1 MKKALQMLVFFWAA
15 LAIPSFAQE
24 KAVTGKVTA
33 DDGSTLPGVTVT
45 IKGTTKGTNT
55 DVDGNFRL
63 SVPNNGRLV
72 FSYVGFTTQEISV
85 GNQSTINVS
94 LLTSSEALNEVVVT
108 TFGTAKKTSFTGSAA
123 TIGADKIGPRPITN
137 IGQALAGVS
146 AGIQTTVG
154 SGQPGS
160 APAIRIRGFGSI
172 SSSNDPLYV
181 VDGVP
186 YSADIANLNNDD
198 IETITVLKDAASTA
212 LYGARAANGVVMITT
227 KKGVKGKNNISVK
240 FTKGFNSRGLQEY
253 DRVGAAEYYPLMWEA
268 NRNSFAYR
276 ATNPIA
282 LATASANASNNL
294 AGVIGTNA
302 TTGAAYN
309 VFNVPIAQLVG
320 VDGKLNP
327 NATMIYTADDL
338 NWEKPIVRQGVRDEL
353 NINFS
358 GSSEKSDYFLSLSYL
373 KDKGFL
379 IRSDYDRYTARLNV
393 NNQIKSWFKV
403 GTNLSTT
410 ITKSNQADA
419 NDNTAFVNPFF
430 FSRGM
435 APIYPVYAFDPAKP
449 GSFLTNEDGTKR
461 YDLGNLSALG
471 LPNRPVYGGRHS
483 LAETV
488 LNQNFFRRN
497 VLGGRG
503 YAEISFLKDFKFT
516 TNLGV
521 DLTNINTITY
531 GNPIVG
537 DAAPSGRATHV
548 FENITSYNLSQLLN
562 YNKSLGSHSIGVLV
576 GHENY
581 DETDNRLR
589 GSRSG
594 QILDGNVELL
604 NFTTTTNLDSRRRDR
619 RVEGYFSRVN
629 YDFNEKYFVSF
640 SARRDG
646 SSKFYKDT
654 RWGTFYSVS
663 AAWRLDQ
670 EAFIKELTFISNLK
684 LRGSYG
690 QTGNDGDIS
699 RYAWQPLYTLGDN
712 NATEAGILQSSLG
725 NTALEWESSNAF
737 DIALEF
743 GLLKNR
749 INGTIEYF
757 DRRSSNLI
765 FDVPLPLSAGIITQT
780 RNIGTMFNKGVELEL
795 DIALVKS
802 KDFSWNL
809 NLNATKLKNQITKM
823 PDASKEIIQ
832 TTKKLKEGYSIFD
845 FWLREYKGVN
855 PETGVAEYRA
865 INYVAANSRITE
877 TGDTLTNVVSNA
889 RFHYSGSSIPLVSGA
904 ITNTFKYKGFSL
916 SALAIYQLGGKTY
929 DGAYASLMG
938 AGYNNAK
945 HVDIMNRWQKP
956 GDITS
961 VPRMDAGRTADF
973 DAASDRWLIDASYLN
988 VRTVTLAYAIP
999 SKAAKKVFLENAQVY
1014 ASAENFIILSRRKGM
1029 NVQQNFDGVTSNA
1042 FSPAKSIV
1050 LGVSFSL

>member
-1 MKKALQMLVFFWAA
+1 MKKTLQLFFFFWAI

-24 KAVTGKVTA
+24 KSVTGKVTA

-55 DVDGNFRL
+55 DVDGNFRI

-72 FSYVGFTTQEISV
+72 FSYVGFTSQEINV

-94 LLTSSEALNEVVVT
+94 LMSSNETLNEVVVT

-123 TIGADKIGPRPITN
+123 TISAEKIGPRPITN

-146 AGIQTTVG
+146 AGVQATVG
-154 SGQPGS
+154 SGQPGT

-186 YSADIANLNNDD
+186 YSASIANLNSDD

-212 LYGARAANGVVMITT
+212 LYGARAANGVVMVTT
-227 KKGVKGKNNISVK
+227 KKGAKGKNNISVRY
-240 FTKGFNSRGLQEY
+240 TKGFNSRGLQEY
-253 DRVGAAEYYPLMWEA
+253 ERVGPADYYPLMWEA
-268 NRNSFAYR
+268 NRNNFAYR
-276 ATNPIA
+276 VANPIA
-282 LATASANASNNL
+282 IATAS
-294 AGVIGTNA
+294 TNA
-302 TTGAAYN
+302 TNNLGSIVGYN
-309 VFNVPIAQLVG
+309 VYNVPFNQLVG
-320 VDGKLNP
+320 TDGKLNP
-327 NATMIYTADDL
+327 SATMIYSADDL
-338 NWEKPIVRQGVRDEL
+338 NWEKPLMRQGNRDEI
-353 NINFS
+353 NISFS
-358 GSSEKSDYFLSLSYL
+358 GSAEKSDYFLSLSYL

-410 ITKSNQADA
+410 IIKSNQADA
-419 NDNTAFVNPFF
+419 DGNTNFVNPFF

-435 APIYPVYAFDPAKP
+435 APIYPVYAFDPANP
-449 GSFLTNEDGTKR
+449 STFLLNEDGTKK
-461 YDLGNLSALG
+461 YDFGNLSALG
-471 LPNRPVYGGRHS
+471 LPNRPQNGGRHS

-497 VLGGRG
+497 VVGGRG

-521 DLTNINTITY
+521 DITNVNNITY

-537 DAAPSGRATHV
+537 DGAPAGRATHI

-562 YNKSLGSHSIGVLV
+562 YNKSLGSHSIGVLL

-581 DETDNRLR
+581 NETDNRLN

-619 RVEGYFSRVN
+619 RVEGYFSRIN
-629 YDFNEKYFVSF
+629 YDFNEKYFASF

-670 EAFIKELTFISNLK
+670 EAFIKELPFISTLK

-699 RYAWQPLYTLGDN
+699 RYAWQPLYDLGAN

-725 NTALEWESSNAF
+725 NRELEWESSNAF

-757 DRRSSNLI
+757 DRRTSNLI

-795 DIALVKS
+795 DIALVRS
-802 KDFSWNL
+802 KDFSWNI
-809 NLNATKLKNQITKM
+809 NLNATKIKNQITKM

-832 TTKKLKEGYSIFD
+832 GTKKLKEGQSIFD
-845 FWLREYKGVN
+845 FWLRDFNGIN
-855 PETGVAEYRA
+855 PETGVVEYRA
-865 INYVAANSRITE
+865 INFVPANSRITE

-889 RFHYSGSSIPLVSGA
+889 RFHYNGSSIPLVSGA
-904 ITNTFKYKGFSL
+904 ITNTIKYKGLSL
-916 SALAIYQLGGKTY
+916 SALVIYQIGGKTY
-929 DGAYASLMG
+929 DGAYASLMST
-938 AGYNNAK
+938 GYNNAK
-945 HVDIMNRWQKP
+945 HIDILNRWQNP

-988 VRTVTLAYAIP
+988 VRTVTLAYTIP
-999 SKAAKKVFLENAQVY
+999 SRASKKVFLENAQIY
-1014 ASAENFIILSRRKGM
+1014 ASAENFIILSRRNGM

>member
-1 MKKALQMLVFFWAA
+1 MKKTLQLFFFFWAI

-24 KAVTGKVTA
+24 KSVTGKVTA

-55 DVDGNFRL
+55 DVDGNFRI

-72 FSYVGFTTQEISV
+72 FSYVGFTSQEINV

-94 LLTSSEALNEVVVT
+94 LMSSNETLNEVVVT

-123 TIGADKIGPRPITN
+123 TISAEKIGPRPITN

-146 AGIQTTVG
+146 AGVQATVG
-154 SGQPGS
+154 SGQPGT

-186 YSADIANLNNDD
+186 YSASIANLNSDD

-212 LYGARAANGVVMITT
+212 LYGARAANGVVMVTT
-227 KKGVKGKNNISVK
+227 KKGAKGKNNISVRY
-240 FTKGFNSRGLQEY
+240 TKGFNSRGLQEY
-253 DRVGAAEYYPLMWEA
+253 ERVGPADYYPLMWEA
-268 NRNSFAYR
+268 NRNNFAYR
-276 ATNPIA
+276 VANPIA
-282 LATASANASNNL
+282 IATAS
-294 AGVIGTNA
+294 TNA
-302 TTGAAYN
+302 TNNLGSIVGYN
-309 VFNVPIAQLVG
+309 VYNVPFNQLVG
-320 VDGKLNP
+320 TDGKLNP
-327 NATMIYTADDL
+327 SATMIYSADDL
-338 NWEKPIVRQGVRDEL
+338 NWEKPLMRQGNRDEI
-353 NINFS
+353 NISFS
-358 GSSEKSDYFLSLSYL
+358 GSAEKSDYFLSLSYL

-410 ITKSNQADA
+410 IIKSNQADA
-419 NDNTAFVNPFF
+419 DGNTNFVNPFF

-435 APIYPVYAFDPAKP
+435 APIYPVYAFDPANP
-449 GSFLTNEDGTKR
+449 STFLLNEDGTKK
-461 YDLGNLSALG
+461 YDFGNLSALG
-471 LPNRPVYGGRHS
+471 LPNRPQNGGRHS

-497 VLGGRG
+497 VVGGRG

-521 DLTNINTITY
+521 DITNVNNITY

-537 DAAPSGRATHV
+537 DGAPAGRATHI

-562 YNKSLGSHSIGVLV
+562 YNKSLGSHSIGVLL

-581 DETDNRLR
+581 NETDNRLN

-594 QILDGNVELL
+594 QILDGNIELL

-619 RVEGYFSRVN
+619 RVEGYFSRIN
-629 YDFNEKYFVSF
+629 YDFNEKYFASF

-670 EAFIKELTFISNLK
+670 EAFIKELPFISTLK

-699 RYAWQPLYTLGDN
+699 RYAWQPLYDLGAN

-725 NTALEWESSNAF
+725 NRELEWESSNAF

-795 DIALVKS
+795 DIALVRS
-802 KDFSWNL
+802 KDFSWNI

-832 TTKKLKEGYSIFD
+832 GTKKLKEGQSIFD
-845 FWLREYKGVN
+845 FWLRDFNGIN
-855 PETGVAEYRA
+855 PETGVVEYRA
-865 INYVAANSRITE
+865 INFVPANSRITE

-889 RFHYSGSSIPLVSGA
+889 RFHYNGSSIPLVSGA
-904 ITNTFKYKGFSL
+904 ITNTIKYKGLSL
-916 SALAIYQLGGKTY
+916 SALVIYQLGGKTY
-929 DGAYASLMG
+929 DGAYASLMST
-938 AGYNNAK
+938 GYNNAK
-945 HVDIMNRWQKP
+945 HIDILNRWQNP

-988 VRTVTLAYAIP
+988 VRTVTLAYTIP
-999 SKAAKKVFLENAQVY
+999 SRASKKVFLENAQIY
-1014 ASAENFIILSRRKGM
+1014 ASAENFIILSRRNGM

>member
-1 MKKALQMLVFFWAA
+1 MKKNLRLFLFFCVALTFQA
-15 LAIPSFAQE
+15 FAQE
-24 KAVTGKVTA
+24 KAITGKVIG
-33 DDGSTLPGVTVT
+33 DDGSALPGVAIT
-45 IKGTTKGTNT
+45 IKGTTKGTST
-55 DVDGNFRL
+55 DAEGNFRV
-63 SVPNNGRLV
+63 SIPSNARLV
-72 FSYVGFTTQEISV
+72 FSYVGYVSQEIAV
-85 GNQSTINVS
+85 GNQTS
-94 LLTSSEALNEVVVT
+94 LKITLETSSETLNEVVVT

-146 AGIQTTVG
+146 AGVQTTVG

-186 YSADIANLNNDD
+186 YSASIANLNNDD

-212 LYGARAANGVVMITT
+212 LYGARAANGVVMVTT
-227 KKGVKGKNNISVK
+227 KKGAKGKNNISVK

-253 DRVGAAEYYPLMWEA
+253 ERVGAAEYYPLMWEA

-282 LATASANASNNL
+282 LATASANASANL
-294 AGVIGTNA
+294 AGIIGINS

-327 NATMIYTADDL
+327 SATMIYSADDL
-338 NWEKPIVRQGVRDEL
+338 NWEKPLVRQGVRDEL

-403 GTNLSTT
+403 GSNISTT

-419 NDNTAFVNPFF
+419 DGNTSFVNPFF

-435 APIYPVYAFDPAKP
+435 APIYPVYAFDPANP

-497 VLGGRG
+497 VLGARG
-503 YAEISFLKDFKFT
+503 YADITFLKDFKFT

-537 DAAPSGRATHV
+537 DAAPSGRATHI
-548 FENITSYNLSQLLN
+548 FENVTSYNLSQLLN

-581 DETDNRLR
+581 NETDNRLN

-619 RVEGYFSRVN
+619 RVEGYFSRIN
-629 YDFNEKYFVSF
+629 YDFNEKYFASF

-684 LRGSYG
+684 LRSSYG

-795 DIALVKS
+795 DIALVRS
-802 KDFSWNL
+802 KDFSWNI
-809 NLNATKLKNQITKM
+809 NLNATKINNQITKM
-823 PDASKEIIQ
+823 PDASKEIISG
-832 TTKKLKEGYSIFD
+832 TKKLKEGQSIFD
-845 FWLREYKGVN
+845 FWLREFKGVN

-865 INYVAANSRITE
+865 INYVPANSRITE

-889 RFHYSGSSIPLVSGA
+889 RFHYNGSSIPLISGA
-904 ITNTFKYKGFSL
+904 VTNTFKYKGFSL

-945 HVDIMNRWQKP
+945 HIDIMNRWQKP
-956 GDITS
+956 GDITN

-988 VRTVTLAYAIP
+988 IRTITLSYAIP
-999 SKAAKKVFLENAQVY
+999 SRAAKKVFLENAQVY
-1014 ASAENFIILSRRKGM
+1014 ASAENFVIVSRRKGM